1 MESTNKA
8 VYYLP
13 NESNMERY
21 FIREDLLAKLRW
33 ALIIWFLITILIFK
47 SEQLSL
53 QYGFLFLIIALIYN
67 VLVNI
72 GVRIKYKT
80 SLSIITFLFD
90 SIFATLLVFFSKGIN
105 SEFWPLFLVLLISS
119 STLLEM
125 RNNFFLFIY
134 LGTLY
139 FIACLPNITMPYF
152 WDIFLT
158 RIFILAISTL
168 SLGYLSTLEKNMR
181 EEITKVAMENASLY
195 EKINNYNNE
204 LQTKISEATEE
215 IKKKYAQLEILFKTH
230 KIISSDIELDKTLTA
245 IIKSVQEGLGFDR
258 VGIFEVDEQ
267 HNIIRGRIGIDKW
280 GKPENIENQVYSL
293 DENDNNFAKIAK
305 GRLDYFYTENADKS
319 LPPSQM
325 KYMIKGVGQNVVVPM
340 KARGKIIG
348 MIAVDNFISKK
359 PITEEDVHLLITFA
373 DQAASAIF
381 NAKAYEIEKEML
393 NRLTKLEEEK
403 NEFIAKMSH
412 ELKTPLTSIN
422 ESIKIILKR
431 LVGEVTPNQEKFL
444 TIAKKNSERLAKLI
458 TELFEAVNSSGQK
471 MFLEISNINIVN
483 LINDIITDLKPLAEN
498 KKIDIE
504 INILCNQ
511 EDANISGDYNK
522 IYRALL
528 NIIENSI
535 KYSNYEGKIKIDIY
549 EQKQQLFVEVQDN
562 GIGIDKDQ
570 IDKIFEKFYQIKD
583 PVIKYQTGVG
593 LGLSIAKE
601 IIEAHNGSIKA
612 ESKGRGFGT
621 KFTIMFPKG
630 N

>member
-280 GKPENIENQVYSL
+280 GKPENIEIQVYSL

-504 INILCNQ
+504 LNILCNQ
-511 EDANISGDYNK
+511 ENANISGDYNK

-549 EQKQQLFVEVQDN
+549 EQNQQLFVEVQDN

>member
-504 INILCNQ
+504 LNILCNQ
-511 EDANISGDYNK
+511 ENANISGDYNK

-549 EQKQQLFVEVQDN
+549 EQNQQLFVEVQDN